1 MFIFTDEF
9 DMGDSD
15 EEEQEELPSITAVA
29 ENGKCCFYAFLHRM
43 IFRYIYIY
51 IYLLYVI
58 NCICE
63 CFVDC
68 FWLTIF
74 FFQEKL
80 GKMLRKQRWLLPR
93 LTWLLSLQSQL
104 RM

>member
-43 IFRYIYIY
+43 IFRYI
-51 IYLLYVI
+51 
-58 NCICE
+58 
-63 CFVDC
+63 
-68 FWLTIF
+68 
-74 FFQEKL
+74 
-80 GKMLRKQRWLLPR
+80 
-93 LTWLLSLQSQL
+93 
-104 RM
+104 

>member
-43 IFRYIYIY
+43 IFRYIYMCTLCIY
-51 IYLLYVI
+51 ICTLCYQLY
-58 NCICE
+58 
-63 CFVDC
+63 
-68 FWLTIF
+68 
-74 FFQEKL
+74 
-80 GKMLRKQRWLLPR
+80 M
-93 LTWLLSLQSQL
+93 
-104 RM
+104 